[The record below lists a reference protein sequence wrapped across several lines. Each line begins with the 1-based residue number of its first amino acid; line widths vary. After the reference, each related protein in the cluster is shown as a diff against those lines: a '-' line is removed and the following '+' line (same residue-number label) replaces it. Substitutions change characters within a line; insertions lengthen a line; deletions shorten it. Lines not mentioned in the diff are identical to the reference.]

1 MFIKTYN
8 VEKLVN
14 EAQLINEINS
24 SVNFSSTCIDI
35 TRKGDIYHLS
45 FNRVITSG
53 EEKALATLLAEHYP
67 QAPENVSELLPTSDI
82 DGTRIAVHSST
93 KPLIDNT
100 VYAVFTGCGDDMSGT
115 GGGGE
120 MLDFYL
126 TPSDETMSVDVEF
139 NPTHGKVWIHEA
151 YMRFVG
157 GGRKD
162 YVDAGI
168 MAKPTNLQQ
177 VANKVLLVD
186 DEGFVTFS
194 PNGIGTHGFADTN
207 IVLLP
212 RTFSMD
218 GDWDYDE
225 SNPEN
230 PLVPNF
236 EGKGEYRINV
246 NERMVHRYVHKIPC
260 YGDCQTYFSLQSSE
274 AARLHTNYFLR
285 VTAYNISKTE
295 WFASCFLEIY
305 RERTIDP

>member
-1 MFIKTYN
+1 MFIKN
-8 VEKLVN
+8 FNIDKAVN

-35 TRKGDIYHLS
+35 TSIVDLYKFS
-45 FNRVITSG
+45 FNRIITTG
-53 EEKALATLLAEHYP
+53 EEKALGSLIEQHVP
-67 QAPENVSELLPTSDI
+67 QEPENISELFPISDI
-82 DGTRIAVHSST
+82 DGKRIAVHAST
-93 KPLIDNT
+93 KPLIENT

-115 GGGGE
+115 GGGGD

-126 TPSDETMSVDVEF
+126 TPTEETVSVDVEF
-139 NPTHGKVWIHEA
+139 NPKHGKVWIHEA
-151 YMRFVG
+151 YMRFIDGGVG
-157 GGRKD
+157 D

-218 GDWDYDE
+218 GDWDYNE

-230 PLVPNF
+230 PLTPNF
-236 EGKGEYRINV
+236 EGNGEYRINV

-260 YGDCQTYFSLQSSE
+260 YGTCPTYFSLQSSE

-285 VTAYNISKTE
+285 VTAHNISKTD